1 VPRANDRLPLASL
14 ATVISADYVCDAV
27 QGLNI
32 KMCQINIIIVQ
43 ARSSI
48 NISRSYINTPSPNGD
63 LGHAAYLAATM
74 LAVGCGAFG
83 GTARRSRA
91 QVVTVAGLAVDD
103 GNEAACAG
111 AKSILHRSV
120 GDASG

>member
-1 VPRANDRLPLASL
+1 MKRSTSRVPRANDRLPLASL
-14 ATVISADYVCDAV
+14 ATVISADDVCDAV

-43 ARSSI
+43 A
-48 NISRSYINTPSPNGD
+48 RSYINTPSPNGD